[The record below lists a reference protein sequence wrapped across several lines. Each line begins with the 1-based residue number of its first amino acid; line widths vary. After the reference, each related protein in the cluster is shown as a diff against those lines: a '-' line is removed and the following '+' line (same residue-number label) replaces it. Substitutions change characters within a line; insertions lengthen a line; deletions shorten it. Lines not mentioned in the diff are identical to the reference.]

1 MKHSPRQRWLCLW
14 MAIALSAKKGFTIS
28 AWSKQDD
35 SAKGAHIFKLSQSAD
50 INRLRKQGNIHMNN
64 KILS

>member
-1 MKHSPRQRWLCLW
+1 

-50 INRLRKQGNIHMNN
+50 INRHRKWGNIHMNN